1 MIALGPK
8 DIVKA
13 IGAAALAGGLIHL
26 IERCLTGY
34 LQCRALGCLPTG
46 LF

>member
-8 DIVKA
+8 DIANA
-13 IGAAALAGGLIHL
+13 IGTAVLVGGMMHL
-26 IERCLTGY
+26 FERCLSGY

>member
-1 MIALGPK
+1 MIALGPR
-8 DIVKA
+8 DIAKA
-13 IGAAALAGGLIHL
+13 GLFALIAGGLIHL

>member
-1 MIALGPK
+1 MIALGPRE
-8 DIVKA
+8 IAKA
-13 IGAAALAGGLIHL
+13 GLFALLAGSALHL
-26 IERCLTGY
+26 IERCLSGY